1 MSFWSFVGST
11 EEIPGTSGSGHTTV
25 VAHLSHRFSPSLSY
39 IVHRHIIIFNSWKH
53 LKDLDFFFFFL
64 HFSESFSLKNLDKK
78 FQELKL
84 ILKTVTLF
92 YIFLDTNKEQAFIIQ
107 FFPISEVSLSILLWL
122 VSIQKFIV

>member
-53 LKDLDFFFFFL
+53 LKDLDFFFFAFFGEL
-64 HFSESFSLKNLDKK
+64 LS
-78 FQELKL
+78 QELRQEVPRTKAHSEDSNI
-84 ILKTVTLF
+84 IL
-92 YIFLDTNKEQAFIIQ
+92 YI
-107 FFPISEVSLSILLWL
+107 SGY
-122 VSIQKFIV
+122 

>member
-11 EEIPGTSGSGHTTV
+11 EEIPGTSSSGHTTV
-25 VAHLSHRFSPSLSY
+25 VVHLSHGFSPFLSY

-53 LKDLDFFFFFL
+53 LKDLNFFL

-78 FQELKL
+78 FQKLKL
-84 ILKTVTLF
+84 ILKTITLF
-92 YIFLDTNKEQAFIIQ
+92 YIFLNTNEEQAFIIQ
-107 FFPISEVSLSILLWL
+107 FFLISEVSLSILLWH